1 MPANIPGLAVLI
13 FSGDVLNGL
22 TVGDAR
28 AYAAEIVVVSGR
40 MLIDIRFFT
49 T

>member
-1 MPANIPGLAVLI
+1 MPANIPGLALLI
-13 FSGDVLNGL
+13 FWGDVLSGL

-28 AYAAEIVVVSGR
+28 AYAAEIVVESGR
-40 MLIDIRFFT
+40 TLIDIGFST